1 MGSIGRKVTDWGNQ
15 PCAAKTFFLR
25 QSDLDQKVIQK
36 EISVLQRLR
45 LRHIIQFY
53 RTHEEH
59 GNIYLLME
67 LAERGSLQ
75 QAIHKNELGH
85 DDWATKRRL
94 ASEIARGLAYIHQE
108 KVLHRDLKS
117 ANVLLTK
124 HMEVKLADFGLAK
137 VKSMTMA
144 ASASRTSQSGV
155 GPAGTLRWIAPE
167 LLFARKPEY
176 AAKSDVYTLG
186 VVMWEMAAHSSR
198 PFADQDNDACVA
210 LAVSKGDRET
220 SPADTP
226 TDYRDWAERCW
237 GQEPE
242 DRPDASE
249 VTQIH
254 VEPAAELDNDAS
266 ILDFSFDQSDSANGL
281 GGRGDN
287 QDALTANITHGD
299 GTDQYVGQLPSTDDD
314 GVVAHMC
321 KAAQQ
326 GIVEGQLFLGWI
338 YDHGHGVDKSD
349 KDAFWWYRL
358 AASNGSVV
366 AQVHIA
372 KMYLN
377 GQGVDRSDGKAAR
390 WYLRAAVQGDV
401 EAQYQMS
408 LMYTSGRGVEQDD
421 VEAVRWYRL
430 AAENGHCDAQFTL
443 SQWYSLGRG
452 VTQSDADAAKWLTEA
467 AKQGNMA
474 AQLHLGMFYW
484 NGQGVEQSDIEA
496 IEWLTKAA
504 IQGNVEAQHN
514 LGLIYEGGRG
524 ADRSDIDAFK
534 WFVMAAEQGYAEAQ
548 FLVGLRYV
556 EGRGVQQSYIKAR
569 WWFTQAA
576 DQNNADAQRSLGVM
590 YEQGQGIK
598 QSDVEATHWYC
609 KVADQGDSDVQTHVG
624 LMYLEGRGVEQNDVD
639 ASKWFTKAAEH
650 GDAVAQFHLG
660 LMYLKGRGVEKND
673 NEAAKW
679 FTFGAEQG
687 SVRAQLSL
695 AHLYLQGQG
704 VEQSDIE
711 ATKWLTKAAEQG
723 CATAQSHLEQLNL
736 GGLGLDQQN
745 TCDVASGIIMRET
758 QGFVENHTSVG
769 LSRDQRQYLSHSKP
783 LLTPQHSPFVLG
795 IKLGSG
801 SGTFGSVH
809 EARWGNQPCA
819 AKTFFYNQSDFH
831 LQSIQ
836 KEISVPK
843 RLRFR
848 HLIQFYRTHEENGQ
862 IYLLMELAE
871 NGSLAQAINRGE
883 LFSVDWSTKSR
894 LASEIAQGLAFIHQE
909 KVLHRDLKSANVF
922 LTRHMEVKLAD
933 FGLAKV
939 KSMTMAASR
948 ASQSRAGLAGT
959 FRWIAPELLFAK
971 MPEYT
976 TKSDVYALGVV
987 MWEMAAN
994 CTRPFRD
1001 QDNDALVAEAI
1012 GDGAR
1017 ETFPVDTPIEYREWA
1032 EKCWRQDPSLRPE
1045 ASEAVQIHCNSSN
1058 ESFDDDDDNPFDFGL
1073 SESDSD
1079 DLERYSDDEFAPE
1092 ASAT

>member
-1 MGSIGRKVTDWGNQ
+1 MDSARAKPVPRRSPLVLGKSLGRGAYGSVHQARWGTLV
-15 PCAAKTFFLR
+15 CAAKTFYLS
-25 QSDLDQKVIQK
+25 QSDFHLQSIQK
-36 EISVLQRLR
+36 EITALQKLR
-45 LRHIIQFY
+45 SHHVIQFY
-53 RTHEEH
+53 RVYQEADR
-59 GNIYLLME
+59 IFLLME
-67 LAERGSLQ
+67 LAENGSLS
-75 QAIHKNELGH
+75 QAISKGSLRE
-85 DDWATKRRL
+85 DDWPTKMRL
-94 ASEIARGLAYIHQE
+94 ANEIARGLAFIHQE
-108 KVLHRDLKS
+108 GVLHRDLKS
-117 ANVLLTK
+117 GNVLLTRY
-124 HMEVKLADFGLAK
+124 MEVKLADFGLAK
-137 VKSMTMA
+137 IRSAMNAASMT
-144 ASASRTSQSGV
+144 SGSTAV
-155 GPAGTLRWIAPE
+155 ITGTIRWMAPE
-167 LLFARKPEY
+167 LLCVPIPKY
-176 AAKSDVYTLG
+176 STKSDVFALG
-186 VVMWEMAAHSSR
+186 VVMWEMAANSTR
-198 PFADQDNDACVA
+198 PFKAGDMDALVA
-210 LAVSKGDRET
+210 LAIHRGEREIL
-220 SPADTP
+220 PDDTP
-226 TDYRDWAERCW
+226 AEYRDLVQRCW
-237 GQEPE
+237 HQDRSQRPE
-242 DRPDASE
+242 AKDIVLGHDGSTEEGAGDEEKNDVEFEWSE
-249 VTQIH
+249 ADGTHTSEIH
-254 VEPAAELDNDAS
+254 N
-266 ILDFSFDQSDSANGL
+266 
-281 GGRGDN
+281 
-287 QDALTANITHGD
+287 GD
-299 GTDQYVGQLPSTDDD
+299 GSTPGRHTDAANHDEYVGRVPETDDD
-314 GVVAHMC
+314 VVTHMC
-321 KAAQQ
+321 TAAKR
-326 GIVEGQLFLGWI
+326 GNREAQLFLGWI

-358 AASNGSVV
+358 AASHGSAV
-366 AQVHIA
+366 AQVHVA
-372 KMYLN
+372 KIYLN
-377 GQGVDRSDGKAAR
+377 GQGVDRSDGEAAR
-390 WYLRAAVQGDV
+390 WYLRAAVHGDV

-421 VEAVRWYRL
+421 VEAARWYIL

-524 ADRSDIDAFK
+524 ADRSDIDAFR

-673 NEAAKW
+673 NEAARW
-679 FTFGAEQG
+679 FTLGAEQG

-695 AHLYLQGQG
+695 AHLYLEGQG

-745 TCDVASGIIMRET
+745 ACDVASGI
-758 QGFVENHTSVG
+758 
-769 LSRDQRQYLSHSKP
+769 
-783 LLTPQHSPFVLG
+783 TPQYSPFVLG

-836 KEISVPK
+836 KEISVLK

-848 HLIQFYRTHEENGQ
+848 HIIQFYRTHEENGQ

-883 LFSVDWSTKSR
+883 LFSVDWSAKSR
-894 LASEIAQGLAFIHQE
+894 LASEIAHGLAYIHGE
-909 KVLHRDLKSANVF
+909 GVLHHDIRSSCVLLS
-922 LTRHMEVKLAD
+922 RHMEVKLAD
-933 FGLAKV
+933 FGLV
-939 KSMTMAASR
+939 TVRMLVSAAST
-948 ASQSRAGLAGT
+948 ADQSKGGFAGT
-959 FRWIAPELLFAK
+959 LRWMAPELLFAK
-971 MPEYT
+971 KPEYT

-994 CTRPFRD
+994 STRPFRD

-1032 EKCWRQDPSLRPE
+1032 EKCWHQDPSLRPE

-1058 ESFDDDDDNPFDFGL
+1058 ESPDDDDASLIDFDL

-1079 DLERYSDDEFAPE
+1079 DLERYRDEFASE
-1092 ASAT
+1092 ASATQENIDQHIGQS